1 MLVLCSIPWNRF
13 RFGEAT
19 PDFSWGEVEVN
30 KRPISIAIVAAEAGV
45 GVGTVSRVLN
55 GSDQVSETT
64 RNRVLGTIERLD
76 YRPLRSASSLSKGR
90 TDAVGI
96 LVSVITRPSVMAR
109 LVGVI
114 DVLSDAGLD
123 AVVFNVENRAQ
134 LDRHLSSIID
144 QRRVDGIISISL
156 RIPKERLARIR
167 KLDIPLVLVDNSL
180 PNLPCV
186 YIDDVAGGKMATE
199 HLLSLGHRRI
209 GFIGDNAHTDLGMSA
224 SEDRYAGY
232 LMALEAAGI
241 EPDFDLVARGP
252 HSSEAAAVL
261 TSALFELGKHRPT
274 AIFASSDTLAV
285 GVIKAAQ
292 QHGHKIPDDL
302 AVIGF
307 DNLEVSSIL
316 DISTVNQPLLESGIK
331 GASKMVS
338 LLNGEIVKP
347 HREEL
352 LLDVVP
358 RGSSLGIERNNST
371 KLYGVV
377 EGPHGLQI
385 LQGGEELVS

>member
-1 MLVLCSIPWNRF
+1 LATKHRIFVG
-13 RFGEAT
+13 GEI
-19 PDFSWGEVEVN
+19 EVT

-55 GSDQVSETT
+55 GSDQVSEAT
-64 RNRVLGTIERLD
+64 RKHVLGTMERLD

-123 AVVFNVENRAQ
+123 AVVFNVENRTQ

-156 RIPKERLARIR
+156 RIPKERLTRIR
-167 KLDIPLVLVDNSL
+167 NLAIPLVLIDNIL

-186 YIDDVAGGKMATE
+186 SIDDVAGGKMATE

-209 GFIGDNAHTDLGMSA
+209 GFIGDNAHTDLGMSS
-224 SEDRYAGY
+224 SEDRYTGY

-261 TSALFELGKHRPT
+261 TNALFELGKRRPT
-274 AIFASSDTLAV
+274 AVFASSDTLAV
-285 GVIKAAQ
+285 GVVKAAQ
-292 QHGHKIPDDL
+292 QQGFDVPDDL

-307 DNLEVSSIL
+307 DNLEISSIL
-316 DISTVNQPLLESGIK
+316 DISTVNQPLLASGIK
-331 GASKMVS
+331 GASTMVS

-352 LLDVVP
+352 PLDVVP
-358 RGSSLGIERNNST
+358 RGSSLGASQRNSST

-377 EGPHGLQI
+377 EGPNGLQL
-385 LQGGEELVS
+385 LQGGEERVL

>member
-1 MLVLCSIPWNRF
+1 L
-13 RFGEAT
+13 AT
-19 PDFSWGEVEVN
+19 KRRIFVGGEVVVN
-30 KRPISIAIVAAEAGV
+30 KRPISIAIVAAQAGV

-55 GSDQVSETT
+55 GSDQVSEAT
-64 RNRVLGTIERLD
+64 RKHVLGTMERLD

-156 RIPKERLARIR
+156 RIPKERLTRIR
-167 KLDIPLVLVDNSL
+167 NLAIPLVLIDNSL

-186 YIDDVAGGKMATE
+186 SIDDVAGGRMATE

-232 LMALEAAGI
+232 LMALQAAGI

-261 TSALFELGKHRPT
+261 TNALFELGKRRPT
-274 AIFASSDTLAV
+274 AVFASSDTLAV
-285 GVIKAAQ
+285 GVVKAAQ
-292 QHGHKIPDDL
+292 QQGLAIPDDI

-307 DNLEVSSIL
+307 DNLEISSIL
-316 DISTVNQPLLESGIK
+316 DISTVNQPLLASGIK
-331 GASKMVS
+331 GASTMVS
-338 LLNGEIVKP
+338 LLNGEIARP

-352 LLDVVP
+352 PLEVVP
-358 RGSSLGIERNNST
+358 RGSSVGESRRNSST

-377 EGPHGLQI
+377 EGPNGLQL
-385 LQGGEELVS
+385 LQGGDERVL

>member
-1 MLVLCSIPWNRF
+1 M
-13 RFGEAT
+13 GQ
-19 PDFSWGEVEVN
+19 
-30 KRPISIAIVAAEAGV
+30 RPISIAVVAAEAGV

-55 GSDQVSETT
+55 GGNQVSDAT
-64 RNRVLGTIERLD
+64 RNRVLSTIERLD

-96 LVSVITRPSVMAR
+96 LVSVITRPSVLAR

-114 DVLSDAGLD
+114 DVLSEAGLD
-123 AVVFNVENRAQ
+123 AVVFNVESRAQ
-134 LDRHLSSIID
+134 LDRHVSSIID

-167 KLDIPLVLVDNSL
+167 KLAIPLVLVDNCVPS
-180 PNLPCV
+180 LPCV
-186 YIDDVAGGKMATE
+186 YIDDVAGGKIATE

-232 LMALEAAGI
+232 LTALEGADI
-241 EPDFDLVARGP
+241 EPNFDLVARGP

-292 QHGHKIPDDL
+292 QHALKIPDDL

-316 DISTVNQPLLESGIK
+316 DISTVNQPLLESGTK

-338 LLNGEIVKP
+338 LLKGEAVKLQ
-347 HREEL
+347 REEL

-358 RGSSLGIERNNST
+358 RGSSSGVQMNNST

-377 EGPHGLQI
+377 EGPRGLQI
-385 LQGGEELVS
+385 LQKEEGLVS

>member
-1 MLVLCSIPWNRF
+1 VR
-13 RFGEAT
+13 
-19 PDFSWGEVEVN
+19 
-30 KRPISIAIVAAEAGV
+30 KRTISIVTVAAEAGV

-55 GSDQVSETT
+55 GSNQVSEAT
-64 RNRVLGTIERLD
+64 RIRVLGTIERLD

-114 DVLSDAGLD
+114 DVLSEAGLD

-134 LDRHLSSIID
+134 LDRYLSSIID

-156 RIPKERLARIR
+156 RIPRERLARIG

-180 PNLPCV
+180 PDLPCV

-199 HLLSLGHRRI
+199 HLLSLGHRRL
-209 GFIGDNAHTDLGMSA
+209 GFIGDNAHTDLGMSS
-224 SEDRYAGY
+224 SEDRYDGY

-261 TSALFELGKHRPT
+261 TSGLFELGKRRPT

-292 QHGHKIPDDL
+292 QHGHEIPDDL

-307 DNLEVSSIL
+307 DNLDVSSVL

-338 LLNGEIVKP
+338 LLNGEIAKP

-352 LLDVVP
+352 PLDVVP
-358 RGSSLGIERNNST
+358 RGSSLGIQRNNST

>member
-1 MLVLCSIPWNRF
+1 VS
-13 RFGEAT
+13 
-19 PDFSWGEVEVN
+19 
-30 KRPISIAIVAAEAGV
+30 KRPISIATVAAEAGV

-55 GSDQVSETT
+55 GSDQVSAAT
-64 RNRVLGTIERLD
+64 RTRVLRTMERLD

-134 LDRHLSSIID
+134 LDRHLSSITD

-156 RIPKERLARIR
+156 RIPEERLTRIK
-167 KLDIPLVLVDNSL
+167 KLNIPLVLVDNSL

-209 GFIGDNAHTDLGMSA
+209 GFIGDNAHTDLGMTS
-224 SEDRYAGY
+224 SEDRYVGY
-232 LMALEAAGI
+232 LTALEAAGI

-252 HSSEAAAVL
+252 HSSEAAAAL

-285 GVIKAAQ
+285 GVVKAAQ
-292 QHGHKIPDDL
+292 QHGQKIPGDC

-307 DNLEVSSIL
+307 DNLDISSIL

-338 LLNGEIVKP
+338 LLNGESAKP

-352 LLDVVP
+352 SLEVVP
-358 RGSSLGIERNNST
+358 RGSSLGSKRKSPI
-371 KLYGVV
+371 KPYGVV
-377 EGPHGLQI
+377 EGQNGLQI

>member
-1 MLVLCSIPWNRF
+1 MPWNRF
-13 RFGEAT
+13 RNGNKSRILWEEVAVRERTIGIAT
-19 PDFSWGEVEVN
+19 
-30 KRPISIAIVAAEAGV
+30 VAAEAGV

-55 GSDQVSETT
+55 GSNQVSEAT
-64 RNRVLGTIERLD
+64 RNRVLSTIERLD

-144 QRRVDGIISISL
+144 QRRVDGMISISL
-156 RIPKERLARIR
+156 RIPEERVTRIR
-167 KLDIPLVLVDNSL
+167 KLGIPLMLVDNCL

-186 YIDDVAGGKMATE
+186 YIDDVAGGNMATK
-199 HLLSLGHRRI
+199 HLLSLGHRRV
-209 GFIGDNAHTDLGMSA
+209 GFIGDKKHTGLGMSS

-252 HSSEAAAVL
+252 HSSEAAAAL

-292 QHGHKIPDDL
+292 HHGLKIPDDC

-307 DNLEVSSIL
+307 DNLDISSIL
-316 DISTVNQPLLESGIK
+316 DISTVNQPLLESGVK

-338 LLNGEIVKP
+338 LLNGEIAKP

-352 LLDVVP
+352 PLDVVP
-358 RGSSLGIERNNST
+358 RGSSLGIQRNNST

-377 EGPHGLQI
+377 EGPNGLQI

>member
-1 MLVLCSIPWNRF
+1 MGIRCRIL
-13 RFGEAT
+13 
-19 PDFSWGEVEVN
+19 WGEVAVR
-30 KRPISIAIVAAEAGV
+30 KRTIGIATVAAEAGV

-55 GSDQVSETT
+55 GSNQVNEAT
-64 RNRVLGTIERLD
+64 RIRVLSTIERLD

-156 RIPKERLARIR
+156 RIPEERVTRIR
-167 KLDIPLVLVDNSL
+167 KLGIPLVLVDSSL
-180 PNLPCV
+180 PNFPCV
-186 YIDDVAGGKMATE
+186 YIDDVAGGNMATK
-199 HLLSLGHRRI
+199 HLLSLGHRRV
-209 GFIGDNAHTDLGMSA
+209 GFIGDNKHTALGISS

-252 HSSEAAAVL
+252 HSSEAAAAL
-261 TSALFELGKHRPT
+261 TSAQFELGKHRPT

-292 QHGHKIPDDL
+292 HHGLKIPDDC

-307 DNLEVSSIL
+307 DNLDISSIL

-338 LLNGEIVKP
+338 LLNGEIAKP

-352 LLDVVP
+352 PLDVVP
-358 RGSSLGIERNNST
+358 RGSSLGIQRNNST

-377 EGPHGLQI
+377 EGPNGLQI

>member
-1 MLVLCSIPWNRF
+1 MLVLCSILWNRF
-13 RFGEAT
+13 RFGETT
-19 PDFSWGEVEVN
+19 PVFYWGEAEVS
-30 KRPISIAIVAAEAGV
+30 KRPISIATVAAEAGV

-55 GSDQVSETT
+55 ESDQVSEAT
-64 RNRVLGTIERLD
+64 RKRVLSTMERLD

-123 AVVFNVENRAQ
+123 AVVFNVENRTQ
-134 LDRHLSSIID
+134 LDRHLSSITD

-156 RIPKERLARIR
+156 RIPEERLTRIR

-186 YIDDVAGGKMATE
+186 YIDDVAGGNMATE
-199 HLLSLGHRRI
+199 HLLSLGHQRI

-241 EPDFDLVARGP
+241 APDFDLVARGP
-252 HSSEAAAVL
+252 HSSEAAAAL

-285 GVIKAAQ
+285 GVIKATQ
-292 QHGHKIPDDL
+292 QHGHKIPDDC

-307 DNLEVSSIL
+307 DNLDISSIL

-338 LLNGEIVKP
+338 LLNGEIAKP

-352 LLDVVP
+352 SLEVVP
-358 RGSSLGIERNNST
+358 RGSSLGSKRNSST
-371 KLYGVV
+371 KPYGVV
-377 EGPHGLQI
+377 EGPNGLHI
-385 LQGGEELVS
+385 LHGGEGLVS

>member
-1 MLVLCSIPWNRF
+1 MGIRCLIL
-13 RFGEAT
+13 
-19 PDFSWGEVEVN
+19 WGEVAVR
-30 KRPISIAIVAAEAGV
+30 KRTISIVTVAAEAGV

-55 GSDQVSETT
+55 GSNQVSEAT
-64 RNRVLGTIERLD
+64 RIRVLGTIERLD

-114 DVLSDAGLD
+114 DVLSEAGLD

-134 LDRHLSSIID
+134 LDRYLSSIID

-156 RIPKERLARIR
+156 RIPRERLARIG

-180 PNLPCV
+180 PDLPCV

-199 HLLSLGHRRI
+199 HLLSLGHRRL
-209 GFIGDNAHTDLGMSA
+209 GFIGDNAHTDLGMSS
-224 SEDRYAGY
+224 SEDRYDGY

-261 TSALFELGKHRPT
+261 TSGLFELGKRRPT

-292 QHGHKIPDDL
+292 QHGHEIPDDL

-307 DNLEVSSIL
+307 DNLDVSSVL

-338 LLNGEIVKP
+338 LLNGEIAKP

-352 LLDVVP
+352 PLDVVP
-358 RGSSLGIERNNST
+358 RGSSLGIQRNNST

>member
-1 MLVLCSIPWNRF
+1 MPWNRF
-13 RFGEAT
+13 RIGRVV
-19 PDFSWGEVEVN
+19 PDFLGEVAVR
-30 KRPISIAIVAAEAGV
+30 KPTISIATVAAEAGV

-55 GSDQVSETT
+55 GSDQVSEATLK
-64 RNRVLGTIERLD
+64 RVLGTIERLD

-123 AVVFNVENRAQ
+123 AVVFNVQNRAQ

-156 RIPKERLARIR
+156 RIPKERIARIR
-167 KLDIPLVLVDNSL
+167 KLAIPFVLVDNNLS
-180 PNLPCV
+180 NLPCV
-186 YIDDVAGGKMATE
+186 YIDDVAGGKLATE

-209 GFIGDNAHTDLGMSA
+209 GFIGDNARSDLGMSA
-224 SEDRYAGY
+224 SENRYAGY

-241 EPDFDLVARGP
+241 GLDFDVVARGP

-261 TSALFELGKHRPT
+261 ASALGKHRPT

-292 QHGHKIPDDL
+292 QHRLKIPGDL

-316 DISTVNQPLLESGIK
+316 DISTVNQPLLESGTK

-338 LLNGEIVKP
+338 LLNGEIAKP

-352 LLDVVP
+352 VLDVVP
-358 RGSSLGIERNNST
+358 RGSSLGIQRNSPT

-385 LQGGEELVS
+385 LQGGEELVSLKR

>member
-1 MLVLCSIPWNRF
+1 MS
-13 RFGEAT
+13 
-19 PDFSWGEVEVN
+19 
-30 KRPISIAIVAAEAGV
+30 KRPISIATVAAEAGV

-55 GSDQVSETT
+55 GSDQVSEAT
-64 RNRVLGTIERLD
+64 RKRVLGTMERLD

-156 RIPKERLARIR
+156 TIPKERLTRIR
-167 KLDIPLVLVDNSL
+167 KLAIPLVLVDNSL
-180 PNLPCV
+180 PHLSCV
-186 YIDDVAGGKMATE
+186 YIDDVAGGRLATE

-209 GFIGDNAHTDLGMSA
+209 GFVGDNAHTDLGMTS

-232 LMALEAAGI
+232 LMALDASGI

-285 GVIKAAQ
+285 GAVKATQ
-292 QHGHKIPDDL
+292 QHGLTLPDDC

-307 DNLEVSSIL
+307 DNLEISSIL

-338 LLNGEIVKP
+338 LLNGEIAKP

-352 LLDVVP
+352 PLEVVP
-358 RGSSLGIERNNST
+358 RGSSLGNQRNSYP
-371 KLYGVV
+371 KPYGVV
-377 EGPHGLQI
+377 EGPNGLQI

>member
-1 MLVLCSIPWNRF
+1 VKTR
-13 RFGEAT
+13 T
-19 PDFSWGEVEVN
+19 
-30 KRPISIAIVAAEAGV
+30 ISIATVAAEAGV

-55 GSDQVSETT
+55 GSDQVSEAT
-64 RNRVLGTIERLD
+64 RTRVRSTIERLN

-90 TDAVGI
+90 TDAVAI

-123 AVVFNVENRAQ
+123 AVMFNVENRAQ
-134 LDRHLSSIID
+134 LDRHLTSIID

-156 RIPKERLARIR
+156 RISQERIARIR
-167 KLDIPLVLVDNSL
+167 KLDIPLVLVDNNQS
-180 PNLPCV
+180 NLPCV

-209 GFIGDNAHTDLGMSA
+209 GFIGDNSKSDLGMSA

-232 LMALEAAGI
+232 LAALEAADI
-241 EPDFDLVARGP
+241 RPDFDLVARGP
-252 HSSEAAAVL
+252 HSSEVAVVL
-261 TSALFELGKHRPT
+261 TSALLELGKRRPT
-274 AIFASSDTLAV
+274 AVFAGSDTLAV
-285 GVIKAAQ
+285 GVIEAAQ
-292 QHGHKIPDDL
+292 QHGLDIPDDL

-307 DNLEVSSIL
+307 DNLEISSIL
-316 DISTVNQPLLESGIK
+316 DISTVDQPLLTSGIK

-338 LLNGEIVKP
+338 LLAGEIVKP
-347 HREEL
+347 HREGLPLE
-352 LLDVVP
+352 VVP
-358 RGSSLGIERNNST
+358 RGSSLGSRRKSIT

-377 EGPHGLQI
+377 GAPNGLQI
-385 LQGGEELVS
+385 LQGGEEMVLCGK

>member
-1 MLVLCSIPWNRF
+1 MPYRI
-13 RFGEAT
+13 
-19 PDFSWGEVEVN
+19 SWGEIAVR
-30 KRPISIAIVAAEAGV
+30 KRTISIATVAAEAGV

-55 GSDQVSETT
+55 GSDQVSEATLK
-64 RNRVLGTIERLD
+64 RVLGTIERLD

-123 AVVFNVENRAQ
+123 AVVFNVDNRAQ

-156 RIPKERLARIR
+156 RIPKERIARIR
-167 KLDIPLVLVDNSL
+167 KLAIPLVLVDNSL

-186 YIDDVAGGKMATE
+186 YIDDVAGGKLATE

-209 GFIGDNAHTDLGMSA
+209 GFIGDNARSDLGMSA
-224 SEDRYAGY
+224 SENRYAGY

-241 EPDFDLVARGP
+241 GPDFDLVARGP

-261 TSALFELGKHRPT
+261 ASALFELGKRRPT

-292 QHGHKIPDDL
+292 QHRLKIPDDL

-316 DISTVNQPLLESGIK
+316 DISTVNQPLLESGTK

-338 LLNGEIVKP
+338 LLNGEIAKP

-352 LLDVVP
+352 VLDVVP
-358 RGSSLGIERNNST
+358 RGSSLGIQRNSPT

-377 EGPHGLQI
+377 EGPKGLQI

>member
-19 PDFSWGEVEVN
+19 SDFSWGEVEVD

-64 RNRVLGTIERLD
+64 RIRVLSTIERLD

-167 KLDIPLVLVDNSL
+167 KLDIPLVLVDSSL

>member
-1 MLVLCSIPWNRF
+1 MGFPVC
-13 RFGEAT
+13 G
-19 PDFSWGEVEVN
+19 GEVSVG
-30 KRPISIAIVAAEAGV
+30 KRAISIATVAAEAGV

-55 GSDQVSETT
+55 GSDQVSQDT
-64 RNRVLGTIERLD
+64 RNRVLSTIERLD

-123 AVVFNVENRAQ
+123 AVVFNVEDRAQ
-134 LDRHLSSIID
+134 LNRHLSSIID

-156 RIPKERLARIR
+156 RIPQERLVRIR
-167 KLDIPLVLVDNSL
+167 KLSIPLVLVDNSL

-186 YIDDVAGGKMATE
+186 FIDDIAGGKMATE

-209 GFIGDNAHTDLGMSA
+209 GFIGDNAKTDLGMSA
-224 SEDRYAGY
+224 SENRYAGY
-232 LMALEAAGI
+232 LMALEEAGI
-241 EPDFDLVARGP
+241 GPDFDLVARGP
-252 HSSEAAAVL
+252 HSSEAAAAL
-261 TSALFELGKHRPT
+261 AGALFEPGRRRPT

-285 GVIKAAQ
+285 GVIKSAQ
-292 QHGHKIPDDL
+292 QHRLKIPDDL

-331 GASKMVS
+331 GATTMVS
-338 LLNGEIVKP
+338 LLNGEFAKP

-352 LLDVVP
+352 ALDVVP
-358 RGSSLGIERNNST
+358 RGSSLGIQRNSPT

-377 EGPHGLQI
+377 EGPNGLQI

>member
-19 PDFSWGEVEVN
+19 SDFSWGEVEVD

-64 RNRVLGTIERLD
+64 RIRVLSTIERLD

-167 KLDIPLVLVDNSL
+167 KLDIPLVLVDSSL

-377 EGPHGLQI
+377 EGPNGLQI

>member
-1 MLVLCSIPWNRF
+1 MR
-13 RFGEAT
+13 
-19 PDFSWGEVEVN
+19 
-30 KRPISIAIVAAEAGV
+30 KRSISIATVAAEAGV

-55 GSDQVSETT
+55 GSNQVSEATLK
-64 RNRVLGTIERLD
+64 RVLGTMERLD

-123 AVVFNVENRAQ
+123 AVVFNVDNRAQ
-134 LDRHLSSIID
+134 LNRHLSSIID

-156 RIPKERLARIR
+156 RIPKDRIARIR
-167 KLDIPLVLVDNSL
+167 KLAIPLVLVDNNLS
-180 PNLPCV
+180 NLPCV
-186 YIDDVAGGKMATE
+186 YIDDVAGGQLATE

-209 GFIGDNAHTDLGMSA
+209 GFIGDNARSDLGMSA
-224 SEDRYAGY
+224 SENRYAGY

-241 EPDFDLVARGP
+241 GPEFDLVARGP
-252 HSSEAAAVL
+252 HSSEVAAVL
-261 TSALFELGKHRPT
+261 ASALFELGKRRPT

-292 QHGHKIPDDL
+292 QHRLKIPDDL

-316 DISTVNQPLLESGIK
+316 DISTVNQPLLESGTK

-338 LLNGEIVKP
+338 LLNGEIAKP

-352 LLDVVP
+352 VLDVVP
-358 RGSSLGIERNNST
+358 RGSSLGIQRNSPT

-377 EGPHGLQI
+377 EGPKGLQI
-385 LQGGEELVS
+385 LQGEEELVS

>member
-1 MLVLCSIPWNRF
+1 MEPVPALATISDLMW
-13 RFGEAT
+13 GEA
-19 PDFSWGEVEVN
+19 GMGQ
-30 KRPISIAIVAAEAGV
+30 RPISIAVVAAEAGV

-55 GSDQVSETT
+55 GSDQVSEAT
-64 RNRVLGTIERLD
+64 RSRVLSTIERLN

-90 TDAVGI
+90 TDSVGI

-114 DVLSDAGLD
+114 DVLSEAGLD

-134 LDRHLSSIID
+134 LDRHVASIID

-156 RIPKERLARIR
+156 SIPKERLARMR
-167 KLDIPLVLVDNSL
+167 KLDIPLVLVDNNL

-199 HLLSLGHRRI
+199 HLLALGHRRI
-209 GFIGDNAHTDLGMSA
+209 GFIGDNSHTDLGMAA

-232 LMALEAAGI
+232 LMALEGADI

-261 TSALFELGKHRPT
+261 TNALFELGKHRPT

-292 QHGHKIPDDL
+292 QHKQKIPDDL

-316 DISTVNQPLLESGIK
+316 DISTVNQPLLESGTK

-338 LLNGEIVKP
+338 LLNGETVKP

-358 RGSSLGIERNNST
+358 RGSSLGIQKNNST

-377 EGPHGLQI
+377 GGPHGLQI
-385 LQGGEELVS
+385 LQGEEGLVS

>member
-1 MLVLCSIPWNRF
+1 
-13 RFGEAT
+13 
-19 PDFSWGEVEVN
+19 
-30 KRPISIAIVAAEAGV
+30 
-45 GVGTVSRVLN
+45 
-55 GSDQVSETT
+55 
-64 RNRVLGTIERLD
+64 
-76 YRPLRSASSLSKGR
+76 
-90 TDAVGI
+90 
-96 LVSVITRPSVMAR
+96 MAR

-123 AVVFNVENRAQ
+123 AVVFNVENRTQ

-156 RIPKERLARIR
+156 RIPKERLTRIR
-167 KLDIPLVLVDNSL
+167 NLAIPLVLIDNIL

-186 YIDDVAGGKMATE
+186 SIDDVAGGKMATE

-209 GFIGDNAHTDLGMSA
+209 GFIGDNAHTDLGMSS
-224 SEDRYAGY
+224 SEDRYTGY

-261 TSALFELGKHRPT
+261 TNALFELGKRRPT
-274 AIFASSDTLAV
+274 AVFASSDTLAV
-285 GVIKAAQ
+285 GVVKAAQ
-292 QHGHKIPDDL
+292 QQGFDVPDDL

-307 DNLEVSSIL
+307 DNLEISSIL
-316 DISTVNQPLLESGIK
+316 DISTVNQPLLASGIK
-331 GASKMVS
+331 GASTMVS

-352 LLDVVP
+352 PLDVVP
-358 RGSSLGIERNNST
+358 RGSSLGASQRNSST

-377 EGPHGLQI
+377 EGPNGLQL
-385 LQGGEELVS
+385 LQGGEERVL

>member
-1 MLVLCSIPWNRF
+1 MS
-13 RFGEAT
+13 
-19 PDFSWGEVEVN
+19 
-30 KRPISIAIVAAEAGV
+30 KRPISIDTVAAEAGV

-55 GSDQVSETT
+55 GSDQVSEAT
-64 RNRVLGTIERLD
+64 RNRVLSTMERLD

-134 LDRHLSSIID
+134 LDRHLSSITD

-156 RIPKERLARIR
+156 RIPEERVTRIR
-167 KLDIPLVLVDNSL
+167 KLDLPLVLVDNSL
-180 PNLPCV
+180 PKCSCV
-186 YIDDVAGGKMATE
+186 YIDDVAGGKMATD

-209 GFIGDNAHTDLGMSA
+209 GFIGDNAHTDLGMTS

-232 LMALEAAGI
+232 LTALEAAGI

-252 HSSEAAAVL
+252 HSSEAAAAL

-285 GVIKAAQ
+285 GVVKAAQ
-292 QHGHKIPDDL
+292 QHGYKIPDDC

-307 DNLEVSSIL
+307 DNLDISSIL

-352 LLDVVP
+352 SLEVVP
-358 RGSSLGIERNNST
+358 RGSSLGSKRNSST
-371 KLYGVV
+371 KPYGVV
-377 EGPHGLQI
+377 EGPHGLHI
-385 LQGGEELVS
+385 LHGGEGLVS

>member
-1 MLVLCSIPWNRF
+1 MSYRI
-13 RFGEAT
+13 
-19 PDFSWGEVEVN
+19 SWGEAAVR
-30 KRPISIAIVAAEAGV
+30 KRTISIATVAAEAGV

-55 GSDQVSETT
+55 GSDQVSEATLK
-64 RNRVLGTIERLD
+64 RVLGTIERLD

-134 LDRHLSSIID
+134 LERHLSSIID
-144 QRRVDGIISISL
+144 QRRVDGIIAISL
-156 RIPKERLARIR
+156 RIPKERITRIR
-167 KLDIPLVLVDNSL
+167 KLAIPLVLVDNSL

-209 GFIGDNAHTDLGMSA
+209 GFIGDNARSDLGMSA
-224 SEDRYAGY
+224 SENRYAGY

-241 EPDFDLVARGP
+241 GPDFDLVARGP

-261 TSALFELGKHRPT
+261 ASALFELGKRRPT

-285 GVIKAAQ
+285 GVIKEAQ
-292 QHGHKIPDDL
+292 QHRLKIPDDL
-302 AVIGF
+302 AVIGY

-316 DISTVNQPLLESGIK
+316 DISTVNQPLLESGTK
-331 GASKMVS
+331 GASMMVS
-338 LLNGEIVKP
+338 LLNGEIAKP

-352 LLDVVP
+352 VLDVVP
-358 RGSSLGIERNNST
+358 RGSSLGIQRNSPT

-377 EGPHGLQI
+377 EGPQGLQI

>member
-1 MLVLCSIPWNRF
+1 M
-13 RFGEAT
+13 
-19 PDFSWGEVEVN
+19 
-30 KRPISIAIVAAEAGV
+30 
-45 GVGTVSRVLN
+45 
-55 GSDQVSETT
+55 
-64 RNRVLGTIERLD
+64 
-76 YRPLRSASSLSKGR
+76 
-90 TDAVGI
+90 
-96 LVSVITRPSVMAR
+96 
-109 LVGVI
+109 
-114 DVLSDAGLD
+114 
-123 AVVFNVENRAQ
+123 FNVDNRAQ

-156 RIPKERLARIR
+156 RIPRERLARIG

-180 PNLPCV
+180 PDLPCV

-199 HLLSLGHRRI
+199 HLLSLGHRRL
-209 GFIGDNAHTDLGMSA
+209 GFIGDNAHTDLGMSS
-224 SEDRYAGY
+224 SEDRYDGY

-261 TSALFELGKHRPT
+261 TSGLFELGKRRPT

-292 QHGHKIPDDL
+292 QHGHEIPDDL

-307 DNLEVSSIL
+307 DNLDVSSVL

-338 LLNGEIVKP
+338 LLNGEIAKP

-352 LLDVVP
+352 PLDVVP
-358 RGSSLGIERNNST
+358 RGSSLGIQRNNST

>member
-1 MLVLCSIPWNRF
+1 M
-13 RFGEAT
+13 G
-19 PDFSWGEVEVN
+19 
-30 KRPISIAIVAAEAGV
+30 KRPISIATVAVEAGV

-55 GSDQVSETT
+55 GSAQVSEAT
-64 RNRVLGTIERLD
+64 RNRVLSTMERLD

-90 TDAVGI
+90 TDSVGI

-114 DVLSDAGLD
+114 DVLSDASLD

-134 LDRHLSSIID
+134 LDRHLASIID

-156 RIPKERLARIR
+156 RIPKERLTRIR
-167 KLDIPLVLVDNSL
+167 KHSIPLVLVDNSA
-180 PNLPCV
+180 PSIPCV
-186 YIDDVAGGKMATE
+186 CIDDVAGGRIATD

-209 GFIGDNAHTDLGMSA
+209 GFIGDNANSDLGMSA
-224 SEDRYAGY
+224 SEDRYVGY
-232 LMALEAAGI
+232 LTALEAAGI

-261 TSALFELGKHRPT
+261 TNALFELSKHRPT

-285 GVIKAAQ
+285 GVVKAAQ
-292 QHGHKIPDDL
+292 QCGLNIPEDI

-307 DNLEVSSIL
+307 DNLEVSSTL
-316 DISTVNQPLLESGIK
+316 DISTVNQPLLESGIR
-331 GASKMVS
+331 GATKMVS

-352 LLDVVP
+352 PLEVVP
-358 RGSSLGIERNNST
+358 RGSSLGNQRNSST

-377 EGPHGLQI
+377 EGPQGLQI
-385 LQGGEELVS
+385 LQGEEELVS

>member
-1 MLVLCSIPWNRF
+1 MH
-13 RFGEAT
+13 
-19 PDFSWGEVEVN
+19 

-55 GSDQVSETT
+55 GSDQVSEAT
-64 RNRVLGTIERLD
+64 RKRVLDTMERLD

-96 LVSVITRPSVMAR
+96 LVSVITRPSVMER

-156 RIPKERLARIR
+156 RIPKERLTRIK
-167 KLDIPLVLVDNSL
+167 KLAIPLVLIDNSL
-180 PNLPCV
+180 PNVPCV
-186 YIDDVAGGKMATE
+186 NIDDVAGGRIATE

-209 GFIGDNAHTDLGMSA
+209 GFIGDNAHTDLGMSS
-224 SEDRYAGY
+224 SEDRYTGY
-232 LMALEAAGI
+232 LLALEAAGI

-252 HSSEAAAVL
+252 HSSEAAAAL
-261 TSALFELGKHRPT
+261 TNALFELGKRRPT
-274 AIFASSDTLAV
+274 AVFASSDTLAV

-292 QHGHKIPDDL
+292 QHGFTTPDDL

-307 DNLEVSSIL
+307 DNLEISSIL
-316 DISTVNQPLLESGIK
+316 DISTVNQPLLASGIK

-338 LLNGEIVKP
+338 LLNGETVKP
-347 HREEL
+347 QREEL
-352 LLDVVP
+352 PLAVVP
-358 RGSSLGIERNNST
+358 RGSSLGNQRNNST

-377 EGPHGLQI
+377 EGPNGLQL
-385 LQGGEELVS
+385 LQGGEESVI

>member
-1 MLVLCSIPWNRF
+1 MS
-13 RFGEAT
+13 
-19 PDFSWGEVEVN
+19 
-30 KRPISIAIVAAEAGV
+30 KRAISIATVAAEAGV

-55 GSDQVSETT
+55 GSDQVSEATLK
-64 RNRVLGTIERLD
+64 RVLGTIERLD
-76 YRPLRSASSLSKGR
+76 YRPLRSAASLSKGR

-156 RIPKERLARIR
+156 RIPKERIARIR
-167 KLDIPLVLVDNSL
+167 KLAIPLVLVDNNLSG
-180 PNLPCV
+180 LPCV
-186 YIDDVAGGKMATE
+186 YIDDVAGGEMATN
-199 HLLSLGHRRI
+199 HLLALGHRRI
-209 GFIGDNAHTDLGMSA
+209 GFIGDNARSDLGMSA
-224 SEDRYAGY
+224 SENRYAGY

-241 EPDFDLVARGP
+241 GPEFDLVARGP

-261 TSALFELGKHRPT
+261 AGALFELGKHRPT

-292 QHGHKIPDDL
+292 QHRLKTPDDV

-316 DISTVNQPLLESGIK
+316 DISTVNQPLLESGTK

-338 LLNGEIVKP
+338 LLNGEIAKP

-352 LLDVVP
+352 GLDVVP
-358 RGSSLGIERNNST
+358 RGSSSGIQKNSPT

-377 EGPHGLQI
+377 EGPQGLQI

>member
-1 MLVLCSIPWNRF
+1 L
-13 RFGEAT
+13 AT
-19 PDFSWGEVEVN
+19 KLRIFVGGEVVVH

-55 GSDQVSETT
+55 GSDQVSEAT
-64 RNRVLGTIERLD
+64 RKRVLDTMERLD

-96 LVSVITRPSVMAR
+96 LVSVITRPSVMER

-156 RIPKERLARIR
+156 RIPKERLTRIK
-167 KLDIPLVLVDNSL
+167 KLAIPLVLIDNSL
-180 PNLPCV
+180 PNVPCV
-186 YIDDVAGGKMATE
+186 NIDDVAGGKIATE

-209 GFIGDNAHTDLGMSA
+209 GFIGDNAHTDLGMSS
-224 SEDRYAGY
+224 SEDRYTGY

-252 HSSEAAAVL
+252 HSSEAAAAL
-261 TSALFELGKHRPT
+261 TNALFELGKRRPT
-274 AIFASSDTLAV
+274 AVFASSDTLAV

-292 QHGHKIPDDL
+292 QHGFTTPDDL

-307 DNLEVSSIL
+307 DNLEISSIL
-316 DISTVNQPLLESGIK
+316 DISTVNQPLLASGIK

-338 LLNGEIVKP
+338 LLNGETVKP
-347 HREEL
+347 QREEL
-352 LLDVVP
+352 PLAVVP
-358 RGSSLGIERNNST
+358 RGSSLGNQRNNST
-371 KLYGVV
+371 KRYGVV
-377 EGPHGLQI
+377 EGPNGLQL
-385 LQGGEELVS
+385 LQGGEESVI

>member
-1 MLVLCSIPWNRF
+1 M
-13 RFGEAT
+13 GQ
-19 PDFSWGEVEVN
+19 
-30 KRPISIAIVAAEAGV
+30 RPISIAVVAAEAGV

-64 RNRVLGTIERLD
+64 RSRVLSTIERLN

-90 TDAVGI
+90 TDSVGI

-114 DVLSDAGLD
+114 DVLSEAGLD
-123 AVVFNVENRAQ
+123 AVVFNVENRPQ
-134 LDRHLSSIID
+134 LDRHVASIID

-156 RIPKERLARIR
+156 SIPKERLTRMR
-167 KLDIPLVLVDNSL
+167 KLDIPLVLVDNNL

-199 HLLSLGHRRI
+199 HLLALGHRRI

-232 LMALEAAGI
+232 LMALEGADI

-261 TSALFELGKHRPT
+261 TNALFELGKHRPT

-292 QHGHKIPDDL
+292 QHQLKIPDDL

-316 DISTVNQPLLESGIK
+316 DISTVNQPLLESGTK

-338 LLNGEIVKP
+338 LLNGETVKP

-358 RGSSLGIERNNST
+358 RGSSLGIQKNNST

-377 EGPHGLQI
+377 GGPHGLQI
-385 LQGGEELVS
+385 LQGEEGLVS

>member
-19 PDFSWGEVEVN
+19 SDFSWGEVEVN

-64 RNRVLGTIERLD
+64 RIRVLSTIERLD

-167 KLDIPLVLVDNSL
+167 KLDIPLVLVDSSL

>member
-1 MLVLCSIPWNRF
+1 L
-13 RFGEAT
+13 AT
-19 PDFSWGEVEVN
+19 KHRIFLGGEVVVN

-55 GSDQVSETT
+55 GSDQVSDAT
-64 RNRVLGTIERLD
+64 RKRVLGTMERLD

-156 RIPKERLARIR
+156 RIPKERLTRIK
-167 KLDIPLVLVDNSL
+167 KLAIPLVLIDNSL

-186 YIDDVAGGKMATE
+186 NIDDVAGGKMATE

-209 GFIGDNAHTDLGMSA
+209 GFVGDNAHTDLGMSA

-261 TSALFELGKHRPT
+261 THALFELGKRRPT
-274 AIFASSDTLAV
+274 AVFASSDTLAV

-292 QHGHKIPDDL
+292 QQGLDIPDDL

-307 DNLEVSSIL
+307 DNLEISSIL
-316 DISTVNQPLLESGIK
+316 DISTVNQPLLASGIK
-331 GASKMVS
+331 GASTMVS

-352 LLDVVP
+352 PLTVVP
-358 RGSSLGIERNNST
+358 RGSSLGASQRNSST

-377 EGPHGLQI
+377 EGPNGLQL
-385 LQGGEELVS
+385 LQGGEESVL

>member
-64 RNRVLGTIERLD
+64 RIRVLSTIERLD

-167 KLDIPLVLVDNSL
+167 KLDIPLVLVDSSL

>member
-1 MLVLCSIPWNRF
+1 MGNWFRILCG
-13 RFGEAT
+13 GEAAM
-19 PDFSWGEVEVN
+19 GQ
-30 KRPISIAIVAAEAGV
+30 RPISIAVVAAEAGV

-55 GSDQVSETT
+55 GGNQVSDAT
-64 RNRVLGTIERLD
+64 RNRVLSTIERLD

-96 LVSVITRPSVMAR
+96 LVSVITRPSVLAR

-114 DVLSDAGLD
+114 DVLSEAGLD
-123 AVVFNVENRAQ
+123 AVVFNVESRAQ
-134 LDRHLSSIID
+134 LDRHVSSIID

-167 KLDIPLVLVDNSL
+167 KLAIPLVLVDNCVPS
-180 PNLPCV
+180 LPCV
-186 YIDDVAGGKMATE
+186 YIDDVAGGKIATE

-232 LMALEAAGI
+232 LTALEGADI
-241 EPDFDLVARGP
+241 EPNFDLVARGP

-292 QHGHKIPDDL
+292 QHALKIPDDL

-316 DISTVNQPLLESGIK
+316 DISTVNQPLLESGTK

-338 LLNGEIVKP
+338 LLKGEAVKLQ
-347 HREEL
+347 REEL

-358 RGSSLGIERNNST
+358 RGSSSGVQMNNST

-377 EGPHGLQI
+377 EGPQGLQI

>member
-1 MLVLCSIPWNRF
+1 MGKKV
-13 RFGEAT
+13 
-19 PDFSWGEVEVN
+19 PDSSWGEVAVRE
-30 KRPISIAIVAAEAGV
+30 RTISIATVAAEAGV

-55 GSDQVSETT
+55 GSSQVSEVT
-64 RNRVLGTIERLD
+64 RIRVLSTIERLD
-76 YRPLRSASSLSKGR
+76 YRPLRSAASLSKGR

-114 DVLSDAGLD
+114 DVLSEAGLD

-156 RIPKERLARIR
+156 RIPRDRLARIR

-199 HLLSLGHRRI
+199 HLLSLGHRRL

-232 LMALEAAGI
+232 LMALEAVGI

-261 TSALFELGKHRPT
+261 TSALFELGKRRPT

-292 QHGHKIPDDL
+292 QHGYKIPDDL

-307 DNLEVSSIL
+307 DNLDVSSIL
-316 DISTVNQPLLESGIK
+316 DISTVNQPLLESGTK
-331 GASKMVS
+331 GASRMVS

-352 LLDVVP
+352 PLDVVP
-358 RGSSLGIERNNST
+358 RGSSLGIQRNNST
-371 KLYGVV
+371 KLYGIV
-377 EGPHGLQI
+377 EGPNGLQI

>member
-1 MLVLCSIPWNRF
+1 M
-13 RFGEAT
+13 GQ
-19 PDFSWGEVEVN
+19 
-30 KRPISIAIVAAEAGV
+30 RPISIAIVAAEAGV

-55 GSDQVSETT
+55 GSDQVSEAT
-64 RNRVLGTIERLD
+64 RSRVLSTIERLN

-90 TDAVGI
+90 TDSVGI

-114 DVLSDAGLD
+114 DVLSQAGLD

-134 LDRHLSSIID
+134 LDRHVASIID

-156 RIPKERLARIR
+156 SIPKERLTRMR
-167 KLDIPLVLVDNSL
+167 KLDIPLVLVDNSSS
-180 PNLPCV
+180 NLPCV
-186 YIDDVAGGKMATE
+186 YIDDVAGGKLATE
-199 HLLSLGHRRI
+199 HLLALGHRRI
-209 GFIGDNAHTDLGMSA
+209 GFIGDNSHTDLGMSA

-232 LMALEAAGI
+232 LMALEGAGI
-241 EPDFDLVARGP
+241 ARDFDLVARGP

-261 TSALFELGKHRPT
+261 ANALFELGKHRPT

-292 QHGHKIPDDL
+292 QHKHKIPDDL

-316 DISTVNQPLLESGIK
+316 DISTVNQPLLESGTK
-331 GASKMVS
+331 GALKMVS
-338 LLNGEIVKP
+338 LLNGETVKP

-352 LLDVVP
+352 VLDVVP
-358 RGSSLGIERNNST
+358 RGSSLGIQKNNST

-377 EGPHGLQI
+377 GGPHGLQI
-385 LQGGEELVS
+385 LQGEEGLVS

>member
-1 MLVLCSIPWNRF
+1 MKCRIP
-13 RFGEAT
+13 
-19 PDFSWGEVEVN
+19 WGEVAVR
-30 KRPISIAIVAAEAGV
+30 KRTISIATVAAEAGV

-55 GSDQVSETT
+55 GSNQVSEAT
-64 RNRVLGTIERLD
+64 RSRVLNTMERLD

-96 LVSVITRPSVMAR
+96 LVSVISRPSVMAR

-123 AVVFNVENRAQ
+123 AVVLNVENRAQ

-156 RIPKERLARIR
+156 RIPEERVTRIR

-186 YIDDVAGGKMATE
+186 YIDDVAGGNMATK
-199 HLLSLGHRRI
+199 HLLSLGHRRV
-209 GFIGDNAHTDLGMSA
+209 GFIGDNKHTGLGMSS

-252 HSSEAAAVL
+252 HSSEAAAAL

-292 QHGHKIPDDL
+292 HHGLKIPDDC

-307 DNLEVSSIL
+307 DNLEISSIL

-338 LLNGEIVKP
+338 LLNGEIAKP

-352 LLDVVP
+352 SLDVVP
-358 RGSSLGIERNNST
+358 RGSSLGIQRNHPT

-377 EGPHGLQI
+377 EGPNGLQI

>member
-1 MLVLCSIPWNRF
+1 
-13 RFGEAT
+13 
-19 PDFSWGEVEVN
+19 VN

-55 GSDQVSETT
+55 GSDQVSEAT
-64 RNRVLGTIERLD
+64 RKRVLAIMEHLD

-156 RIPKERLARIR
+156 RIPKERLTRIK
-167 KLDIPLVLVDNSL
+167 KLAIPLVLIDNSL

-186 YIDDVAGGKMATE
+186 SIDDVAGGRMATE

-209 GFIGDNAHTDLGMSA
+209 GFIGDNAHTDLGMTS
-224 SEDRYAGY
+224 SEDRYTGY

-261 TSALFELGKHRPT
+261 TNALFELGKRRPT
-274 AIFASSDTLAV
+274 AVFASSDTLAV

-292 QHGHKIPDDL
+292 QQGLSIPDDL

-307 DNLEVSSIL
+307 DNLEISSIL
-316 DISTVNQPLLESGIK
+316 DISTVNQPLLASGIK
-331 GASKMVS
+331 GASTMVS

-352 LLDVVP
+352 PLKVVP
-358 RGSSLGIERNNST
+358 RGSSLGESRRNSST

-377 EGPHGLQI
+377 EGPNGLQL
-385 LQGGEELVS
+385 LQGGDEKVL

>member
-1 MLVLCSIPWNRF
+1 MEPVPKMGILAGF
-13 RFGEAT
+13 F
-19 PDFSWGEVEVN
+19 WGGVTVR
-30 KRPISIAIVAAEAGV
+30 KRTVSIALVAAEAGV

-55 GSDQVSETT
+55 GSKQVSEVT
-64 RNRVLGTIERLD
+64 RNRVLNTIERLD

-96 LVSVITRPSVMAR
+96 LVSVISRPSVTVR

-114 DVLSDAGLD
+114 DVLSDAGFD

-134 LDRHLSSIID
+134 LDRHVSSIID

-156 RIPKERLARIR
+156 RIPEERVARISE
-167 KLDIPLVLVDNSL
+167 LGVPLVLVDNLL

-186 YIDDVAGGKMATE
+186 YIDDVAGGEMATN
-199 HLLSLGHRRI
+199 HLVSLGHRRV
-209 GFIGDNAHTDLGMSA
+209 GFVGDNKHASLGMSS

-232 LMALEAAGI
+232 VLALEAAGI
-241 EPDFDLVARGP
+241 EPDMDLVARGP

-261 TSALFELGKHRPT
+261 ASALFELGKRRPT

-292 QHGHKIPDDL
+292 LHGLSLPEDC

-307 DNLEVSSIL
+307 DNLDISSIL
-316 DISTVNQPLLESGIK
+316 DVSTVDQPLLESGIK

-338 LLNGEIVKP
+338 LLNGETTRP

-352 LLDVVP
+352 PLEVVP
-358 RGSSLGIERNNST
+358 RGSTEGDKRNSST
-371 KLYGVV
+371 KPNGVV
-377 EGPHGLQI
+377 EGHSGLHI
-385 LQGGEELVS
+385 LHGGEGLVS